1 MLEKKV
7 EATDI
12 PQAGTV
18 IRVTAVGMGP
28 YSGNGGEL
36 VSATYR
42 IVQADLSQARVTV
55 QAQEYQNGRAIILS
69 QEDITVKMPGVSEPL
84 IYGQDYQIDM
94 ASYQKNTQK
103 GTASFVIRGVSDS
116 SYGGEK
122 KATFR
127 IVSKTLVW
135 WRNLIS

>member
-1 MLEKKV
+1 
-7 EATDI
+7 
-12 PQAGTV
+12 
-18 IRVTAVGMGP
+18 
-28 YSGNGGEL
+28 
-36 VSATYR
+36 
-42 IVQADLSQARVTV
+42 
-55 QAQEYQNGRAIILS
+55 
-69 QEDITVKMPGVSEPL
+69 MPGVSAPL